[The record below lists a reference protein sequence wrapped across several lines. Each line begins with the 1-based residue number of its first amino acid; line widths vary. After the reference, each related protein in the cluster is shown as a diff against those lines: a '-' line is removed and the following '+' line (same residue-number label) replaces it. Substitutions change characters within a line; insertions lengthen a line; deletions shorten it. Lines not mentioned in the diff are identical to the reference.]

1 MAITNIAYPSGE
13 PTVQDALWHTF
24 SSNNVAASD
33 FKYVFDIYVGG
44 TQQVRVK
51 LFAEPANNIGYF
63 DAAPTV
69 RNTFTYQW
77 FTPVSAVYAAQPNAS
92 GQIAQ
97 TYQYRIGEE
106 YSGVTYLNLASG
118 NVTAY
123 NWQAPLFKRFVE
135 DSTSKLN
142 KWFTNRPATINAG
155 LGENLFIP
163 FKTNTAITFKVDTY
177 NYSNVLI
184 NNYVDSSGLTT
195 AAGYVQCNIGSAAIN
210 ALFGSSV
217 VNDGVKYYDVW
228 FNSFDKIRVY
238 LKCNP
243 KYDAY
248 NLHFINAWGMYDS
261 ARFDL
266 VSKLSM
272 DIERKTF
279 MQRDYSFGAGGVSYE
294 TDNVYNESKVNYL
307 NKKDFTQKL
316 TMNAP
321 SDDEWQW
328 LAELV
333 TSPKIFFEKD
343 GYFYPVTIKATN
355 YEFKKYVNNR
365 LQVFEV
371 ELELSQTRYSHL
383 R

>member
-1 MAITNIAYPSGE
+1 M
-13 PTVQDALWHTF
+13 
-24 SSNNVAASD
+24 
-33 FKYVFDIYVGG
+33 
-44 TQQVRVK
+44 
-51 LFAEPANNIGYF
+51 
-63 DAAPTV
+63 
-69 RNTFTYQW
+69 
-77 FTPVSAVYAAQPNAS
+77 
-92 GQIAQ
+92 
-97 TYQYRIGEE
+97 
-106 YSGVTYLNLASG
+106 
-118 NVTAY
+118 
-123 NWQAPLFKRFVE
+123 
-135 DSTSKLN
+135 
-142 KWFTNRPATINAG
+142 
-155 LGENLFIP
+155 
-163 FKTNTAITFKVDTY
+163 
-177 NYSNVLI
+177 
-184 NNYVDSSGLTT
+184 
-195 AAGYVQCNIGSAAIN
+195 
-210 ALFGSSV
+210 

-228 FNSFDKIRVY
+228 FNSLDKIRVY
-238 LKCNP
+238 LECNP

-248 NLHFINAWGMYDS
+248 NLHFINQWGMYDT

-279 MQRDYSFGAGGVSYE
+279 MQRDYSFGNSGVSYK
-294 TDNVYNESKVNYL
+294 TSNVYNESKVNYL

-321 SDDEWQW
+321 SDAEWEW

-333 TSPKIFFEKD
+333 TSPKIFFEKA